1 MLLATDLDG
10 TFLAGDAAQRQQ
22 LYQLIAAHPNI
33 DLVFVTGRG
42 LESVLPLLADTM
54 IPQPDYIIC
63 DVGCTVVNGHTL
75 QPVFEVQSPIE
86 DIWPGEHKIE
96 EAIAHIAGLT
106 RQDVPQ
112 ERRCSYFCE
121 EGAVTSELSDI
132 AANLNCDVLYSAG
145 LYLDFLPKGINKG
158 ATLTALIK
166 HLELNSEDVMVAG
179 DTLNDLSMYEHDF
192 IGVCVGESEAG
203 LLEATRSRAR
213 VYHALEPGCGGILE
227 AISHFGFLGEEGI
240 SAEVREP
247 ATPGQSDLV
256 MVYHRLPYEEYIEDG
271 VQKRRRP
278 TSPNGIIPTL
288 MSFFADGKKG
298 SWVAWSIHDPKLG
311 EFESHTEVD
320 VDKYPNLVAA
330 RVGLS
335 KRDVDIFYKKFSKEA
350 FWPTLHTFWERATFR
365 EDHWEVFKDVNR
377 RFAERT
383 SEEAAEGA
391 TVWLHDYNLWMV
403 PAYLRELRPDLN
415 IAFFHHTY
423 FPSADVFNVLP
434 WRREIVGS
442 LLQCDYIGFHIPRQ
456 AENFVDVARGVTP
469 IDVKEKVGCA
479 PRFVTYGCAVG
490 LDEMTTEIEVNN
502 RRIRLGAHP
511 VGLDLNRVADALAD
525 PVIQN
530 RMVELRQEL
539 DGTKLVLSV
548 ERLDYTKGIPAKLQ
562 AFEKLLE
569 DHPELH
575 GKVTLVTVCV
585 PAAKEM
591 TVYKK
596 LQIEI
601 EQAVGRINGR
611 YADVGWTPVQFF
623 FRAVP
628 FEQLVAYYAMA
639 DVMWITPLRDGLNLV
654 AKEYVATQGKIEG
667 SGVLVL
673 SEFAGAAAEVRGAML
688 TNPHDPA
695 EMAETC
701 YLALAMNR
709 EEARSR
715 MREAYEIVSH
725 YDIEH
730 WGNEFLAAVKRKAT
744 HKARL
749 VKVA

>member
-1 MLLATDLDG
+1 
-10 TFLAGDAAQRQQ
+10 
-22 LYQLIAAHPNI
+22 
-33 DLVFVTGRG
+33 
-42 LESVLPLLADTM
+42 
-54 IPQPDYIIC
+54 
-63 DVGCTVVNGHTL
+63 
-75 QPVFEVQSPIE
+75 
-86 DIWPGEHKIE
+86 
-96 EAIAHIAGLT
+96 
-106 RQDVPQ
+106 
-112 ERRCSYFCE
+112 
-121 EGAVTSELSDI
+121 
-132 AANLNCDVLYSAG
+132 
-145 LYLDFLPKGINKG
+145 
-158 ATLTALIK
+158 
-166 HLELNSEDVMVAG
+166 
-179 DTLNDLSMYEHDF
+179 
-192 IGVCVGESEAG
+192 
-203 LLEATRSRAR
+203 
-213 VYHALEPGCGGILE
+213 
-227 AISHFGFLGEEGI
+227 
-240 SAEVREP
+240 
-247 ATPGQSDLV
+247 
-256 MVYHRLPYEEYIEDG
+256 
-271 VQKRRRP
+271 
-278 TSPNGIIPTL
+278 
-288 MSFFADGKKG
+288 
-298 SWVAWSIHDPKLG
+298 
-311 EFESHTEVD
+311 
-320 VDKYPNLVAA
+320 
-330 RVGLS
+330 
-335 KRDVDIFYKKFSKEA
+335 
-350 FWPTLHTFWERATFR
+350 
-365 EDHWEVFKDVNR
+365 
-377 RFAERT
+377 
-383 SEEAAEGA
+383 
-391 TVWLHDYNLWMV
+391 
-403 PAYLRELRPDLN
+403 
-415 IAFFHHTY
+415 
-423 FPSADVFNVLP
+423 
-434 WRREIVGS
+434 VGS

-511 VGLDLNRVADALAD
+511 VGLDLNRVSDALED

-530 RMVELRQEL
+530 RMTELREEL
-539 DGTKLVLSV
+539 SGTKLVLSV

-709 EEARSR
+709 DEARSR

-730 WGNEFLAAVKRKAT
+730 WGNEFLAAVKGKAN
-744 HKARL
+744 HKTRL